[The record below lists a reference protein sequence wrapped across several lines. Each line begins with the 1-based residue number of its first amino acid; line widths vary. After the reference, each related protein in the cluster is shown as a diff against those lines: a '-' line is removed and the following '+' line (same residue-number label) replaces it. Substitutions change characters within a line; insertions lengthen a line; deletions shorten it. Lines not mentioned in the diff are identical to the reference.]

1 MDIGWDAPPDEDF
14 NALLD
19 DEDELEY
26 IREIEIEQKRKQIE
40 DIENL
45 LENSGKVRNGGI
57 AQLRHSSDT
66 ITLSLSNWSCEPF
79 SLR

>member
-57 AQLRHSSDT
+57 AQLRHSY

>member
-45 LENSGKVRNGGI
+45 LENSGKVRNSGGI
-57 AQLRHSSDT
+57 AQLFGKYYV
-66 ITLSLSNWSCEPF
+66 IF
-79 SLR
+79 I